1 MSIVVLS
8 STQTSSTDNLARRI
22 LHDGTGKSVAVV
34 DTTQ

>member
-8 STQTSSTDNLARRI
+8 PTQTSSPDNLARRI
-22 LHDGTGKSVAVV
+22 LHDGISYTDAVV